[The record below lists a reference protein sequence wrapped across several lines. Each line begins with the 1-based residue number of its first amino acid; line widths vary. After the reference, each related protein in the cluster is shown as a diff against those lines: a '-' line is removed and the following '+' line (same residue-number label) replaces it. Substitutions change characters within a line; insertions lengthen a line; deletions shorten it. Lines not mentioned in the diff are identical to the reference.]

1 MRRFFMS
8 FMEHLPDLV
17 VQYGYIAI
25 FVVIALESAGI
36 PMPGETILISSAVY
50 AGAHQAGTGHEAF
63 NIFLVIGTA
72 AVAAIMGDNLGFW
85 VGRVWGL
92 SLLVRYGRF
101 IGVDEAKLKLGQ
113 FLFLKH
119 GGKIVFFGRFVA
131 LLRAFA
137 AVLAGANRFDPKRFL
152 FCNAL
157 GGVVWASLMG
167 GLGYQFGLQVENVI
181 GPMGL
186 AGLAV
191 VILIS
196 IVTWRF
202 YKRHEKRLTI
212 EAEKALP
219 GPLVVSHMRN

>member
-1 MRRFFMS
+1 MS
-8 FMEHLPDLV
+8 FMEQLPGLV

-25 FVVIALESAGI
+25 FVVIALESAGV
-36 PMPGETILISSAVY
+36 PMPGETILISSSVY
-50 AGAHQAGTGHEAF
+50 AGAHQSGAGHDGF

-72 AVAAIMGDNLGFW
+72 AAAAVLGDNLGFW
-85 VGRVWGL
+85 VGRSWGL
-92 SLLVRYGRF
+92 TLLLRYGRF
-101 IGVDEAKLKLGQ
+101 IGVDHAKLKLGQ
-113 FLFLKH
+113 FLFLRH

-152 FCNAL
+152 FYNAL
-157 GGVVWASLMG
+157 GGIAWAALMG
-167 GLGYQFGLQVENVI
+167 GFGYEFGLQVENVI

-196 IVTWRF
+196 FVTWRF
-202 YKRHEKRLTI
+202 YKRHEKRLSL
-212 EAEKALP
+212 EAEEALP
-219 GPLVVSHMRN
+219 GPLVIHHVRN

>member
-1 MRRFFMS
+1 MS

-36 PMPGETILISSAVY
+36 PMPGETILISAAVY
-50 AGAHQAGTGHEAF
+50 AGAHQSGAGL
-63 NIFLVIGTA
+63 NIYLVIGTA
-72 AVAAIMGDNLGFW
+72 AAAAIMGDNLGFW

-92 SLLVRYGRF
+92 SLLARYGRF

-119 GGKIVFFGRFVA
+119 GGKIVFFGRFIA

-137 AVLAGANRFDPKRFL
+137 AVLAGANRYDPKSFL
-152 FCNAL
+152 FYNAL

-167 GLGYQFGLQVENVI
+167 GLGYTFGLQVENVI
-181 GPMGL
+181 GPLGL

-191 VILIS
+191 VIIIS

-202 YKRHEKRLTI
+202 YKRHEKRLTL
-212 EAEKALP
+212 EAERALP
-219 GPLVVSHMRN
+219 GPLAVSQMRN